1 MSPLLSSVVEARN
14 THNAVGRYLPETYGE
29 ALFTSERP
37 EYDVQTVLA
46 AVSLYRKSWL
56 RRCNQTRAL
65 SHHFVELFPDE
76 LACFGFPP
84 PLHRDA
90 HQISTGFGTL
100 DHLRTRQNQQHDQRF
115 LGTGHAFFTFHAPR
129 RCEHDCSE
137 SVDADAWRSRDHL
150 CCFTPKIFTTCK
162 RACATVAS
170 TSLVFV
176 VVMVCRAMRCSDPI
190 GTLPAHT
197 VRVGLLLLAE
207 VSSQYLVHSSSPTAA
222 ASEVSAFVMLVEW
235 V

>member
-1 MSPLLSSVVEARN
+1 MEARN
-14 THNAVGRYLPETYGE
+14 THNPVGRYLPETYGE

-37 EYDVQTVLA
+37 EYDVQTDIYVVDKGLA
-46 AVSLYRKSWL
+46 AASLYRKSWL

-115 LGTGHAFFTFHAPR
+115 LGTNHAFFTFHAPR

-137 SVDADAWRSRDHL
+137 SVDADAWRSRDQL
-150 CCFTPKIFTTCK
+150 CCFTSKCLLHANVPAQPWRRRRWCSWLSWSAARCGVRIRLAPCRPTQ
-162 RACATVAS
+162 CAWVFSCWLRCPRS
-170 TSLVFV
+170 TWSIHPVLPRRLLKSPPSL
-176 VVMVCRAMRCSDPI
+176 CC
-190 GTLPAHT
+190 
-197 VRVGLLLLAE
+197 
-207 VSSQYLVHSSSPTAA
+207 
-222 ASEVSAFVMLVEW
+222 VEW